1 MLPGTKVTLQD
12 LRHADAWIPKQLVF
26 GSGLADPAVTNR
38 HADPWPATI
47 ARTLPMCT
55 YTCLWTVLQ
64 VEFSCA
70 SKAELSSFV
79 STRSNPVS
87 LGLPLYRRSSAELN
101 GRVFS

>member
-1 MLPGTKVTLQD
+1 MFKKHQTLLTTWTQAAMLPGTKLTLQD
-12 LRHADAWIPKQLVF
+12 LRHAGAWIPKQLVF

-64 VEFSCA
+64 VEFS
-70 SKAELSSFV
+70 
-79 STRSNPVS
+79 
-87 LGLPLYRRSSAELN
+87 
-101 GRVFS
+101 